1 MRGKLISLAIL
12 LLSIAPH
19 AAPAQDKQDPA
30 AKSKPAAAKT
40 EVQPNEL
47 EMSSL
52 EQRGIDLI
60 REAAK
65 DSVGLPDRRASAR
78 VQSAA
83 ANLLWKHDQAK
94 ARELF
99 EQAFETAI
107 NHYRETKD
115 DNRERISPNS
125 SVGRSDMRLDV
136 IRLASRMDAELGRKL
151 TDQYVAEKK
160 REAEERATQAQE
172 PGAKNNDNR
181 HYGRTGPGS
190 SDLLGAAQS
199 LLASDQ
205 KLALELAERALAQG
219 IPSSIPSFLVQLA
232 QRDRAAGDRFYLIA
246 LERAA
251 REMPP
256 APGQLLLLSAYP
268 FGENRVYVSDGN
280 STNSYGFQQ
289 IKDFIPNQAVIV
301 RFLTV
306 AGGILGR
313 SLEVNPAQSPDLA
326 TTLNMALF
334 ASRLLDAKV
343 AKYQPEMADEWKGLA
358 GRLIAAAQENTRTGV
373 ERTLQEMTQDAQRD
387 AVRQG
392 QATADPDR
400 LKNLLDRADKSAD
413 FTEKDNLY
421 RQAAFEAA
429 QQGDYSQALSLAGKI
444 SDFDF
449 KKAVLS
455 WLNFDAATKATG
467 EKRYD
472 DAKRFAMEVPA
483 TDQRAY
489 LFYQMASDAIKERD
503 KVRAIE
509 LLEEAMKQASAAD
522 ATKDKVRALLG
533 IAHLYASIDS
543 VRSFEVLNEAIKTV
557 NKVGDYNTDQARL
570 LRTIQFRG
578 STSTSVS
585 TVEGFDLGK
594 TLATFARLDFERALG
609 LAQSL
614 DNKSVRYET
623 VIAIAATLFEKK
635 PATQTS

>member
-533 IAHLYASIDS
+533 IAHLYA
-543 VRSFEVLNEAIKTV
+543 AIKTV

>member
-1 MRGKLISLAIL
+1 
-12 LLSIAPH
+12 
-19 AAPAQDKQDPA
+19 
-30 AKSKPAAAKT
+30 
-40 EVQPNEL
+40 
-47 EMSSL
+47 MSSL

-65 DSVGLPDRRASAR
+65 DSVGLPDRRAAAR
-78 VQSAA
+78 VQSTAA
-83 ANLLWKHDQAK
+83 SLLWKHDQAK

-99 EQAFETAI
+99 EQAFETALI
-107 NHYRETKD
+107 HYRETKD

-125 SVGRSDMRLDV
+125 SVSRSDMRLDV
-136 IRLASRMDAELGRKL
+136 IKLASRLDAELGRKF

-160 REAEERATQAQE
+160 REAEERAVQTQEQ
-172 PGAKNNDNR
+172 GAKRDDSR
-181 HYGRTGPGS
+181 LFGRPAPGS
-190 SDLLGAAQS
+190 GDLLGAAQN

-205 KLALELAERALAQG
+205 KLALELAERALVQG
-219 IPSSIPSFLVQLA
+219 IPQNIPTFLNLLA
-232 QRDRAAGDRFYLIA
+232 ERARAAADRFYLLA
-246 LERAA
+246 LERLA
-251 REMPP
+251 RENPP
-256 APGQLLLLSAYP
+256 VPGQLLLLSAYP
-268 FGENRVYVSDGN
+268 FGESRIYVSDGN
-280 STNSYGFQQ
+280 STNSYGFRP
-289 IKDFIPNQAVIV
+289 IKDFVPNQTVIAK
-301 RFLTV
+301 FFAV
-306 AGGILGR
+306 AGGVLGR
-313 SLEVNPAQSPDLA
+313 ALEVNTAQSPDLVA
-326 TTLNMALF
+326 TLNIALF
-334 ASRLLDAKV
+334 AARLLDPKV
-343 AKYQPEMADEWKGLA
+343 AKYQPERADEWRGLT
-358 GRLIAAAQENTRTGV
+358 GRLIAAAQEGARTGV

-392 QATADPDR
+392 QATSDPDR
-400 LKNLLDRADKSAD
+400 LKNLLDRADKTAD
-413 FTEKDNLY
+413 FAQKDEIY

-429 QQGDYSQALSLAGKI
+429 QQGDYSQAISLAGKI

-489 LFYQMASDAIKERD
+489 LFYQMASDALKERD

-522 ATKDKVRALLG
+522 TTKDKVRALLG

-557 NKVGDYNTDQARL
+557 NKVGDYGTDQARL
-570 LRTIQFRG
+570 LRTLQFRG
-578 STSTSVS
+578 MSQTSVS
-585 TVEGFDLGK
+585 SVDGFDLGK

-635 PATQTS
+635 PTTQTS